1 MTFSLAFRKLI
12 LYLLVLGAS
21 GGGGWWVRRW
31 TSQPPE
37 PVATPVALVPT
48 ETVPVRVSTAPP
60 RPPSQHLSFIA
71 EAVEQVAP
79 SVVRIDAV
87 MGAATAG
94 AQGDRPWLDRFLGD
108 ALPESPLPDRR
119 GTGSGFVLNANGQII
134 TNAHVVDG
142 ASSVLVSLKDGRQ
155 FPGQVL
161 GVDSLTDIAV
171 VQIQAQRLPTPAL
184 GHSSALLPGQWAIA
198 IGNPLGLDH
207 TVTVGIVSATGRS
220 GDHVGLHNKRVRF
233 IQTDAAINPGNSGGP
248 LIDDRGQVVG
258 VNTAMRTD
266 ARGLGFAIPIET
278 AQRVAQQLVSQGRVD
293 HPYLGIRMLDLN
305 PETRRKLNQDTTLEV
320 PLMRDRGVAI
330 VQIVPGSPADR
341 AGLRR
346 GDVLLQVGETPV
358 DSVARVQDRVD
369 ASQIGEP
376 LSIQVLRGDRPLSLD
391 VRPQAIRP
399 AS

>member
-1 MTFSLAFRKLI
+1 MPFSPACRKLI

-48 ETVPVRVSTAPP
+48 ETLPMRMSAPP
-60 RPPSQHLSFIA
+60 SRPPSQHLSFIA
-71 EAVEQVAP
+71 DAVEQVAP

-87 MGAATAG
+87 MGTAAAD

-108 ALPESPLPDRR
+108 ALPESPQPAKR

-134 TNAHVVDG
+134 TNAHVVEG
-142 ASSVLVSLKDGRQ
+142 ATSVLVSLKDGRQ

-171 VQIQAQRLPTPAL
+171 VQIQAQALPTPAL
-184 GHSSALLPGQWAIA
+184 GNSSALLPGQWAIA

-220 GDHVGLHNKRVRF
+220 SDRVGLHNKRVRF

-278 AQRVAQQLVSQGRVD
+278 AQRVATQLVNQGRVD

-305 PETRRKLNQDTTLEV
+305 PETRQKLNQDTTLEV

-330 VQIVPGSPADR
+330 VQIVPDSPAER

-346 GDVLLQVGETPV
+346 GDVLLQVGGTPV

-376 LSIQVLRGDRPLSLD
+376 LSVQVLRGDRPLNLE

-399 AS
+399 PS